1 MSEQRKREREAAQEE
16 RHSCEFCLCA
26 SCERTCTKCA
36 RCLPMKHRYIP
47 LIGCKEYINMR
58 RLRPLRYL
66 YRGGSVEY
74 KLHLKLP

>member
-1 MSEQRKREREAAQEE
+1 MKEKREEKKGTRREEKT
-16 RHSCEFCLCA
+16 SCEFCLCA
-26 SCERTCTKCA
+26 SCERTCTKCS

-47 LIGCKEYINMR
+47 LIGCKDYINMR
-58 RLRPLRYL
+58 RLRPLRYI